1 MALSAEQVQA
11 VALLARLRLT
21 DEELAVMT
29 GQLNKI
35 VEYVEQLHEVDTKD
49 VEPLAHPLPISNVF
63 REDRLRP
70 SLPRDVALRNAPDTD
85 GEFFLVPPV
94 LD

>member
-1 MALSAEQVQA
+1 MALSSEQVRA
-11 VALLARLRLT
+11 VALLARLHLT
-21 DEELAVMT
+21 DDELARMT
-29 GQLNKI
+29 EQLNKI
-35 VEYVEQLHEVDTKD
+35 VEYVEQLHEVDTEE

-63 REDRLRP
+63 RDDRLRP

>member
-1 MALSAEQVQA
+1 MALSPEQVRA
-11 VALLARLRLT
+11 VALLARLHLT
-21 DEELAVMT
+21 DDELARMT
-29 GQLNKI
+29 EQLNKI
-35 VEYVEQLHEVDTKD
+35 VEYVEQLHEVDTEK

-63 REDRLRP
+63 RDDRLRP

>member
-1 MALSAEQVQA
+1 MALSPEQVRA
-11 VALLARLRLT
+11 VALLARLHLT
-21 DEELAVMT
+21 DDELARMT
-29 GQLNKI
+29 EQLNKI
-35 VEYVEQLHEVDTKD
+35 VEYVEQLHEVDTEE

-63 REDRLRP
+63 RDDRLRP